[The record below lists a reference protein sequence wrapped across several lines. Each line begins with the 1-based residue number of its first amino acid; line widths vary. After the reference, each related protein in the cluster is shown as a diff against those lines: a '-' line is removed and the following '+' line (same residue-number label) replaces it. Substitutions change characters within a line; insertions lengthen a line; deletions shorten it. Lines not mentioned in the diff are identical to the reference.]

1 MGVYCPKEGEM
12 ERRKL
17 SVSGMSCGHCV
28 SRVKKTLSD
37 VPGVQVTDV
46 AVGEAT
52 VEFDPTVQSLAA
64 VLAALDS
71 AGYPAA
77 VK

>member
-1 MGVYCPKEGEM
+1 M
-12 ERRKL
+12 ERLKL
-17 SVSGMSCGHCV
+17 AVSGMSCGHCV

-37 VPGVQVTDV
+37 VPGVKVTDV
-46 AVGEAT
+46 SVGEAT
-52 VEFDPTVQSLAA
+52 VEFDPTAQSIAA

-77 VK
+77 LK

>member
-1 MGVYCPKEGEM
+1 M
-12 ERRKL
+12 ERLKL

-28 SRVKKTLSD
+28 SRVKKTLAE
-37 VPGVQVTDV
+37 VPGVQVKDV
-46 AVGEAT
+46 TVGEAT
-52 VEFDPTVQSLAA
+52 VEFDPTVQSVAT

-77 VK
+77 VR

>member
-1 MGVYCPKEGEM
+1 M
-12 ERRKL
+12 ERLKL
-17 SVSGMSCGHCV
+17 AVSGMSCGHCV
-28 SRVKKTLSD
+28 SRVKKTLTG
-37 VPGVQVTDV
+37 VPGVEVKDV

-52 VEFDPTVQSLAA
+52 VEFDPTVQSVAA

-77 VK
+77 VR